1 MSFYH
6 LALSLLHNFPYVAGA
21 SLGATREYR
30 KRCFERPAACRLGNS
45 YRRCKMAKLARA
57 LLIVTALAMLVS
69 WTVWASAQVAA
80 GETVAIKEAVF
91 ETIRLQDTEGWP

>member
-1 MSFYH
+1 
-6 LALSLLHNFPYVAGA
+6 
-21 SLGATREYR
+21 
-30 KRCFERPAACRLGNS
+30 
-45 YRRCKMAKLARA
+45 MAKLARA